1 MQLNTESTENWLVDL
16 GNLTCYNTEY
26 KIIIA
31 FEKRG
36 TALVGKIRDI
46 PIDLAEKWAK
56 EPDGQRLV
64 RKAFI
69 EADEIFFHAY
79 FNQEIERR

>member
-1 MQLNTESTENWLVDL
+1 VDL

-36 TALVGKIRDI
+36 TALEGKIRDI
-46 PIDLAEKWAK
+46 PIELLEKWAK
-56 EPDGQRLV
+56 EPDGETRI
-64 RKAFI
+64 RKVFI
-69 EADEIFFHAY
+69 EADQIFFHAY
-79 FNQEIERR
+79 FNQEIESRI